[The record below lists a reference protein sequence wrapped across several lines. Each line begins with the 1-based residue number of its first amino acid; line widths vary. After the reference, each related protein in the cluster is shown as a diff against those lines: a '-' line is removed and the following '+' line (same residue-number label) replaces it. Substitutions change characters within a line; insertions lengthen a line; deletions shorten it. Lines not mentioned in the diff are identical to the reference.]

1 MRTSTRLRRC
11 GARISDRGRVGAG
24 LFAVALLANLAGAPG
39 VRATPGVPASA
50 GGPAAAAPPPPTGP
64 LAALA
69 TVGERSGYART
80 GRYEEVVRLCAEFAR
95 LYPAQVRCQ
104 RFGTTPA
111 GRPML
116 ALIASADGVLDPEAA
131 RRAGRPVVLAQGGI
145 HAGEIDGKDAG
156 FVLLRQLLGERVSK
170 GILGQ
175 LTWVFVPVFNID
187 GHERFGP
194 HQRPNQVGPAEGGW
208 RTTAQNLNLNR
219 DYCKAEAPEMQA
231 MLRLLASWDPLLYID
246 LHVTDGAD
254 FQPEVAVEIEPR
266 LGGPAALRALGAEL
280 SARSLQRLGGAGI
293 IAVDFYPSL
302 RKQDDPSSGFA
313 ADVAPA
319 RFSTGYWPLRNR
331 FVALVEAHS
340 WKPYPRRVRTTV
352 AVLSSL
358 FTEIAARGRELLS
371 AVAAADAA
379 DLRLAGA
386 AVPLRYEPGG
396 TPTQLR
402 FPGYHYT
409 IEPSAVSGA
418 LRVRYDPR
426 RPEIWEV
433 PFFGQLI
440 AQGVVTAPGAGY
452 LIPPELAELVGSKLR
467 AHDLTFRAVTP
478 PSAASPVA
486 QLDAQGFRVTSRTFR
501 PEPYEGRQTVQVEG
515 SWQSER
521 VDLAPGSLFVPV
533 AQRGGRLLLHL
544 LEPTGPDSLLAWGFF
559 NAIFEQKEYMED
571 YVAESIAEQ
580 QLAADPKLRAEFL
593 TRLREPSF
601 ARDPAQRLRFFYE
614 RHPSFD
620 KKQNR
625 YPIYR
630 LDQAPP

>member
-1 MRTSTRLRRC
+1 MTIPIWLRRA
-11 GARISDRGRVGAG
+11 GARGSGFLRAGPIAVLAAVTAQVGAAA
-24 LFAVALLANLAGAPG
+24 AVLAAPPALAAGAS
-39 VRATPGVPASA
+39 PASA
-50 GGPAAAAPPPPTGP
+50 APTSFS
-64 LAALA
+64 ALA
-69 TVGERSGYART
+69 TAAERSGYART

-95 LYPAQVRCQ
+95 TFPAQVRCQ

-116 ALIASADGVLDPEAA
+116 ALVASADGVVEPEAA
-131 RRAGRPVVLAQGGI
+131 RRRGRPVILAQGGI

-156 FVLLRQLLGERVSK
+156 FLLLRQLLSDRSPKAV
-170 GILGQ
+170 LAQ

-194 HQRPNQVGPAEGGW
+194 YQRPNQVGPTESGW

-219 DYCKAEAPEMQA
+219 DYSKAEAPEMQA
-231 MLRLLASWDPLLYID
+231 MLQLLSRWDPLLYID

-266 LGGPAALRALGAEL
+266 LGGPAALRAIGAEL
-280 SARSLQRLGGAGI
+280 SARTLQRLGGAGI

-302 RKQDDPSSGFA
+302 RKQDDPTSGFS
-313 ADVAPA
+313 ADLAPA

-331 FVALVEAHS
+331 FAVLVEAHS
-340 WKPYPRRVRTTV
+340 WKPYPRRVRTMV
-352 AVLSSL
+352 AVLSSI
-358 FTEIAARGRELLS
+358 FAEVAVRGRDLLA
-371 AVAAADAA
+371 AVTAADAA
-379 DLRLAGA
+379 DQKLAGA
-386 AVPLRYEPGG
+386 TVPLRYEPSGP
-396 TPTQLR
+396 PTELR

-426 RPEIWEV
+426 RPEIWTV
-433 PFFGQLI
+433 PFFGQLA
-440 AQGVVTAPGAGY
+440 AQGTVNAPGAGY
-452 LIPPELAELVGSKLR
+452 LVPPELAELVGRKLR
-467 AHDLTFRAVTP
+467 AHDLAFRTLTAPESTVLP
-478 PSAASPVA
+478 PP
-486 QLDAQGFRVTSRTFR
+486 LDAQVFQVTSRTFR
-501 PEPYEGRQTVQVEG
+501 PEPYEGRHTVQVEG
-515 SWQSER
+515 RWQSER
-521 VDLAPGSLFVPV
+521 VEPGSGALFVPV
-533 AQRGGRLLLHL
+533 AQRGGRLLVHL
-544 LEPTGPDSLLAWGFF
+544 LEPTGPDSLLSWGFF

-571 YVAESIAEQ
+571 YVTEAVAEQ
-580 QLAADPKLRAEFL
+580 QLAADPKLRAEFYS
-593 TRLREPSF
+593 RLRDPAF